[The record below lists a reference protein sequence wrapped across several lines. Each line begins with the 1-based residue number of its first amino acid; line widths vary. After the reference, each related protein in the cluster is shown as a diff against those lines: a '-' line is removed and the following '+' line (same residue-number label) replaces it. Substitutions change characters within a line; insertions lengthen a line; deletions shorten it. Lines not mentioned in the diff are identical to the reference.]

1 MQMIRPVRVER
12 TYIQKIEAPP
22 AEVFPL
28 LCPVRE
34 MEWVDGWEPLAVYSH
49 SGVAEPDCIFV
60 TGEGQ
65 PEAYWVITER
75 DPSIWQTTMIKVTPG
90 MTVAKI
96 TIVLR
101 YNDEGGTDAR
111 VTYMYTALTGAGEEF
126 VRSYSEEYYQEFMRY
141 WEMTLNAYLR
151 PGEAATDEAPF
162 STDEGGEPSA

>member
-12 TYIQKIEAPP
+12 TYIQKIEAAP

-34 MEWVDGWEPLAVYSH
+34 TEWVDGWEPLAVYSY

-65 PEAYWVITER
+65 PESYWVITER
-75 DPSIWQTTMIKVTPG
+75 DPSTWLTRMIKVTPG

-101 YNDEGGTDAR
+101 QNEDGGTDAR
-111 VTYMYTALTGAGEEF
+111 VTYLYTALTEEGEDF
-126 VRSYSEEYYQEFMRY
+126 VRSYSEEYYEEFMRY

-151 PGEAATDEAPF
+151 PEAAADEALPAADA
-162 STDEGGEPSA
+162 SGEPSP